1 MLKVLSHRINKL
13 KRIKLLFDFE
23 DVVGD
28 YFFFFLSDI
37 YSSFSALIFPPKFVI
52 LGIIWQIDTR
62 VTQLCPFH
70 QNLKMADDGT
80 TSKDGNVFDDVIVFI
95 LPWYDFPAMSTFSPV
110 GSPSSDG
117 LRMCVCVCLRI
128 ALA

>member
-1 MLKVLSHRINKL
+1 MSSENFFKY
-13 KRIKLLFDFE
+13 LLIFICFDFSTKIR
-23 DVVGD
+23 
-28 YFFFFLSDI
+28 FF
-37 YSSFSALIFPPKFVI
+37 

-70 QNLKMADDGT
+70 QNLKMADDET

-117 LRMCVCVCLRI
+117 LRMRVCVCLRI